1 LPRHRLLLAVAVL
14 ATVVVLDQV
23 LKALVRSSME
33 LGESVNLFGPV
44 SLVHVANRG
53 SVFGLGQGYVI
64 VPTVAS
70 ILILI
75 ALPVMLRRARVR
87 YGYVPTRLETVC
99 LALIAGGAIGNLI
112 DRLVLG
118 SVTDFIDIELLF
130 GAHWPAF
137 NLADSCVVVG
147 TLALLLLLH
156 RRGLFDGSVNAAR

>member
-1 LPRHRLLLAVAVL
+1 VAVL
-14 ATVVVLDQV
+14 ATIVVLDQA
-23 LKALVRSSME
+23 LKALVRSSLE
-33 LGESVNLFGPV
+33 LGDSVHLFGPV

-53 SVFGLGQGYVI
+53 AVFGLGQGYVV

-75 ALPVMLRRARVR
+75 ALPLLLRRARIR
-87 YGYVPTRLETVC
+87 YGYAPSRLEAVC

-147 TLALLLLLH
+147 TLALLCLLH